1 MTISWKSAQSGNW
14 TVATNWS
21 PTQVPAAGDDALIDL
36 PGAYLVAVGAATVQT
51 LTLDDGDGEL
61 QVNGPLTIT
70 NTLTVNAGT
79 LDITLTGAVV
89 AIDLANTG
97 TIVADGQLNV
107 RGSYDVASLSH
118 IGGTTGAL
126 ALQGT
131 LANSGGTFDASSLA
145 HLTIFALGSIVGGT
159 VVGLS
164 QSRRARTWTA

>member
-1 MTISWKSAQSGNW
+1 MTISWRSAQSGNW
-14 TVATNWS
+14 SVATNWS
-21 PTQVPAAGDDALIDL
+21 PAEVPGAGDDALIDL

-70 NTLTVNAGT
+70 DTLIVKAGT
-79 LDITLTGAVV
+79 LDVTLTGAVV
-89 AIDLANTG
+89 AINLINTG
-97 TIVADGQLNV
+97 TIIADGQLNI
-107 RGSYDVASLSH
+107 RGSYDVASLNH
-118 IGGTTGAL
+118 IGGSTGAL

-131 LANSGGTFDASSLA
+131 LANSGGTFDAGSLN

-164 QSRRARTWTA
+164 QC